1 MLMIDSLRERAEEFD
16 ALHFHIDLVHF
27 PLFRSVAGRTLTTL
41 HGRQDLGGLRAFYTR
56 FSEMPLVAISDDQR
70 KSLPYAKFMTT
81 IHHGIPADLHRPS
94 FEKGRYLAFLGRI
107 SPEKRPDRAIRIARA
122 AGIPLKIAAKVDK
135 VDEEYFRSEVFPLID
150 GSGVEFV
157 GEINEQEKTKFLG
170 EAAALLFPVDW
181 PEPFGLVMIEAMA
194 CGTPVLAFRRGSI
207 PEIIEDGVTGKIVD
221 SEQEAVTALSEI
233 LSYDRSAVRRRFDER
248 FTATRM
254 AEDYVS
260 TYRQLLST
268 RASDRQRRSPWLH
281 RSGRNGG
288 NGLIATLNKKPSPTL
303 LPFTPTST
311 VDPDEI
317 RVVNLSTKLR
327 GDNLNTTRADENS
340 TRVSAVDPEMSDIK

>member
-1 MLMIDSLRERAEEFD
+1 
-16 ALHFHIDLVHF
+16 
-27 PLFRSVAGRTLTTL
+27 
-41 HGRQDLGGLRAFYTR
+41 
-56 FSEMPLVAISDDQR
+56 
-70 KSLPYAKFMTT
+70 
-81 IHHGIPADLHRPS
+81 
-94 FEKGRYLAFLGRI
+94 
-107 SPEKRPDRAIRIARA
+107 
-122 AGIPLKIAAKVDK
+122 
-135 VDEEYFRSEVFPLID
+135 
-150 GSGVEFV
+150 
-157 GEINEQEKTKFLG
+157 
-170 EAAALLFPVDW
+170 
-181 PEPFGLVMIEAMA
+181 
-194 CGTPVLAFRRGSI
+194 
-207 PEIIEDGVTGKIVD
+207 
-221 SEQEAVTALSEI
+221 
-233 LSYDRSAVRRRFDER
+233 
-248 FTATRM
+248 
-254 AEDYVS
+254 VS